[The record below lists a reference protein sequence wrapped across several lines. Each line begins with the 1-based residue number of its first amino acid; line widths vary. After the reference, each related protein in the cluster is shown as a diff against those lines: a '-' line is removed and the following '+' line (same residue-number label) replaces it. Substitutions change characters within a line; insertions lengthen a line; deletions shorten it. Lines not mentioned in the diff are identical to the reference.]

1 MMRRKPRII
10 DDHVIILST
19 ANGEQVSKRNDDF
32 LVVIEDNGE
41 FRHGGRN
48 ERGSRAIDG
57 G

>member
-1 MMRRKPRII
+1 MMGREPGII

-19 ANGEQVSKRNDDF
+19 ANRELVSKRNDDF